1 MELFW
6 YVITLIG
13 SPELWLLVGV
23 LPLGYLLIK
32 NLKNEKKTLRHRQIT
47 LFAVSLL
54 STIFIVIVLKTVI
67 AVPRPCT
74 PCPASSCNQ
83 YCPTGLFDYY
93 SFPSG
98 HAASIFAAFTAL
110 YLAGRRKIYLIAF
123 ILPILVAMSRLYLG
137 VHTIQDTIAGTVIG
151 MAVPI
156 VIDIF
161 LLKFSQS
168 FRSPYKRH

>member
-13 SPELWLLVGV
+13 SPELWLLAGV

-32 NLKNEKKTLRHRQIT
+32 NLKNEKKTIRHRQIT

-54 STIFIVIVLKTVI
+54 STIFIVIVLKAFI
-67 AVPRPCT
+67 AVPRPCV
-74 PCPASSCNQ
+74 PCPASLCNQ
-83 YCPTGLFDYY
+83 YCPTGMLDYY

-110 YLAGRRKIYLIAF
+110 YIASRRKIYILLFF
-123 ILPILVAMSRLYLG
+123 IPILVALSRFYLG
-137 VHTIQDTIAGTVIG
+137 VHTTQDIIAGTVIG

-156 VIDIF
+156 AIDAF

-168 FRSPYKRH
+168 FGSSYKRH